1 MSRKLPKRKPGQ
13 GWKVPARDR
22 TPKER
27 HGGTWWWNAPWRTR
41 QASYAEDAAWCR
53 KEATAIRE
61 KGARGKARC
70 PDCGR
75 RLTLMQVDIEQGY
88 GDFWP
93 YLPPHKVPPAK
104 QAKARAAAEATPPAP
119 PAAPAPPRGFKPRP
133 PVARRL
139 NPKERR
145 GLRRQES

>member
-1 MSRKLPKRKPGQ
+1 MSRKLPMRKPGQ
-13 GWKVPARDR
+13 GWKVPSRDR

-27 HGGTWWWNAPWRTR
+27 HGGLWLYSAGKTR
-41 QASYAEDAAWCR
+41 RVPETEDAAWCR
-53 KEATAIRE
+53 KTSTAIRD
-61 KGARGKARC
+61 KSARGKMRC

-75 RLTLMQVDIEQGY
+75 RLTLMQVDIEDGY

-104 QAKARAAAEATPPAP
+104 QAKARAAAAAQPAIPAP
-119 PAAPAPPRGFKPRP
+119 APTPPRGFKPRP
-133 PVARRL
+133 EVARRL

-145 GLRRQES
+145 SLRRQES